1 MTKSRDWRLL
11 AVVFLANRLIPAAA
25 VEVVGYPHHHEEDDE
40 DNHVDHELVD
50 KFYQYGYQVEDFY
63 TGNQALIIIYQYGY
77 QVEDFYTGKPHYC
90 SASMVTKLRIS
101 TQVDHTICLPVW
113 LPS

>member
-63 TGNQALIIIYQYGY
+63 TG
-77 QVEDFYTGKPHYC
+77 KPHYC
-90 SASMVTKLRIS
+90 STSMDTKLRIS
-101 TQVDHTICLPVW
+101 TQVNHD
-113 LPS
+113 